1 MDREIAPIPVGPRTL
16 EELSDTLIVLSRR
29 DVLDLLTLPDCI
41 AAVEQAFRL
50 HGEGRTLGPGVLGV
64 PATDGGFHI
73 KAAGLVGPDRSY
85 FAAKTNANFPRNPER
100 FGLPTIQ
107 GTIVL
112 ADATNGVPLAIIESG
127 SVTALRTGAA
137 TAVATKFL
145 ARRDAR
151 TATIVGCGV
160 QGELQLAAIA
170 AVLPLERAWVLDTD
184 YKRAEGMA
192 ARASASLHLRV
203 EAAKDLRAA
212 LRDSDVCVTCT
223 PARGAFVMRADVTPG
238 MFIAAVGADSQ
249 GKQELEPALVA
260 SVTLV
265 VDVLEQCAEIG
276 ELQHA
281 LAAGLMTRS
290 QVQAELADVV
300 IGRHPGRTH
309 DDEITVFDSSGTA
322 LQDVA
327 AAVSVYE
334 KARATG
340 RGSEV
345 KLNG

>member
-1 MDREIAPIPVGPRTL
+1 ML
-16 EELSDTLIVLSRR
+16 VLSRR
-29 DVLDLLTLPDCI
+29 DVLDLLTLHDCI
-41 AAVEQAFRL
+41 AAVESAFRA
-50 HGEGRTLGPGVLGV
+50 HAEGLTLGPGVLGV

-73 KAAGLVGPDRSY
+73 KAAGLIGARRY
-85 FAAKTNANFPRNPER
+85 FAAKMNANFAENPRR

-107 GTIVL
+107 GAIVL
-112 ADATNGVPLAIIESG
+112 ADAGNGTPLAIIESG

-137 TAVATKFL
+137 TAVAAKFL

-160 QGELQLAAIA
+160 QGDIQLAALA

-184 YKRAEGMA
+184 HARAEDFA
-192 ARASASLHLRV
+192 ARSATNLGLRV

-212 LRDSDVCVTCT
+212 LRASDVCVTCT
-223 PARGAFVMRADVTPG
+223 PARRAFVTTADVAPG
-238 MFIAAVGADSQ
+238 LFIAAVGADNR

-260 SVTLV
+260 SATLV

-276 ELQHA
+276 ELQHV
-281 LAAGLMTRS
+281 LAAGLMTRA
-290 QVQAELADVV
+290 QVHAELADVV
-300 IGRHPGRTH
+300 VGRRPGRTR

-327 AAVSVYE
+327 AAIAVYE
-334 KARATG
+334 KARTTG
-340 RGSEV
+340 RGTEV
-345 KLNG
+345 KLDG